1 MTRDECKAE
10 LIRLGQG
17 WQVDLTRQQV
27 DAVYG
32 RIEHVAPAIWRDAVD
47 MLLVNFLQAPRSG
60 FLDHVLRAVD
70 QAQGE
75 VRRRTVHL
83 HDRQA
88 KATLGGWITPHQ
100 CSDEERTYGEFRLA
114 LLRRAV
120 EAWADAQRWTRL
132 RDGAEV
138 RLMGRETARIHSE
151 GLAEWLQDDAHARW
165 AASVQQ
171 GDCGQHTKPH
181 TLLACLVDEQ
191 RVWAE
196 VVAGRTVGEAKAL
209 MAIQTGCPNRKS
221 EISVRDAGG

>member
-1 MTRDECKAE
+1 M
-10 LIRLGQG
+10 
-17 WQVDLTRQQV
+17 
-27 DAVYG
+27 
-32 RIEHVAPAIWRDAVD
+32 
-47 MLLVNFLQAPRSG
+47 N
-60 FLDHVLRAVD
+60 
-70 QAQGE
+70 
-75 VRRRTVHL
+75 L
-83 HDRQA
+83 HNRHA
-88 KATLGGWITPHQ
+88 KATWGGQVAAHPG
-100 CSDEERTYGEFRLA
+100 SDEELAYGEFRLA

-120 EAWADAQRWTRL
+120 EAWPDSQRWTRL
-132 RDGAEV
+132 SDGAEV
-138 RLMGRETARIHSE
+138 RLMSRETARIHSE